1 MSPLR
6 KWEVICTPLAGRA
19 VKHVTRAASQ
29 ADAEA
34 KIRRAYPGREWR
46 GVTATEIRRGL

>member
-1 MSPLR
+1 MNPLR
-6 KWEVICTPLAGRA
+6 KWEVICTPMQGRA
-19 VKHVTRAASQ
+19 FKHVTRAASQ

-46 GVTATEIRRGL
+46 AVTAREIRRGL